1 MTSLTPTQL
10 KSPSGQMDQR
20 NLELQANYEIG
31 SQLSQA
37 RQALS
42 LMTKAVEKASDRGPG
57 STLAGVAIKLAF
69 MWLGRAKG
77 ALGIPNAY
85 PQSFNAE
92 SRTIDPET
100 DQSIDE
106 LEIPEKADNIGK
118 VKFLR
123 GELNKCEK
131 MIYGLVRLMKDHES
145 YQLAVQSAQR
155 SCAEATMW
163 LGENLAEIRKRT
175 PEKKEDKKEKD
186 ERKPQKLQSVAPSA
200 FPKFQAE
207 QEDQQPPAPTADK
220 GGATVSSEAE
230 GLVPKQKD
238 PVAPWHSKA
247 EEHEFSTVDEFT
259 QETEDEKQKEKEN
272 KDKAAEDDKKKSAA
286 KK

>member
-10 KSPSGQMDQR
+10 KSPKGQMEQH
-20 NLELQANYEIG
+20 NLEAQANYEIG
-31 SQLSQA
+31 SQISQA

-145 YQLAVQSAQR
+145 YQLAVQSAQK

-163 LGENLAEIRKRT
+163 LGENLAEIRKRS

-207 QEDQQPPAPTADK
+207 QEEEVPPAPTA
-220 GGATVSSEAE
+220 GGSVSISSDAE
-230 GLVPKQKD
+230 KLTPKQKD

-259 QETEDEKQKEKEN
+259 QETEDEKKKAEKESKEKE
-272 KDKAAEDDKKKSAA
+272 EDDKKKAA